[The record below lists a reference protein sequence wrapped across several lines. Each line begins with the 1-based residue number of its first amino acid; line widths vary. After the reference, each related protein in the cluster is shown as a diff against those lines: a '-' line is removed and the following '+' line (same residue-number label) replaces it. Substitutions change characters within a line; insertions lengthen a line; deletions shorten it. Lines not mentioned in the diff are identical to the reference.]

1 MTSMEE
7 NLDGRQAQLKAT
19 SMEDKFKK
27 RPHQWKNGRL
37 TQSGIP
43 P

>member
-19 SMEDKFKK
+19 SMEDKFNGKMEDY
-27 RPHQWKNGRL
+27 RNLEDPLNGR
-37 TQSGIP
+37 QP
-43 P
+43 